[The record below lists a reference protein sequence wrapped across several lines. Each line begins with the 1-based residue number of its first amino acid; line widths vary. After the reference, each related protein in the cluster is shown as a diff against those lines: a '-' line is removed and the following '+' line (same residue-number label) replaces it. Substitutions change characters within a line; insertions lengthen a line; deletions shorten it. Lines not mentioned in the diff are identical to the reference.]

1 MQSSGD
7 TSEIRMKL
15 SPDHLGE
22 VSLKLSVT
30 GGTLSASIIAQS
42 ADVRDTLLANQGQL
56 TRSLADAGLKLTS
69 FSVDVSGGNAH
80 GFARHQNTHHL
91 GGSGRSF
98 HFGDEDT
105 GDEISAAVPTFGPPL
120 LASSRLDLLN
130 YLA

>member
-1 MQSSGD
+1 
-7 TSEIRMKL
+7 MKL
-15 SPDHLGE
+15 SPEHLGE
-22 VSLKLSVT
+22 VSLKLNIS
-30 GGTLSASIIAQS
+30 GGTMSASIIAQS

-80 GFARHQNTHHL
+80 GFAHQNTHHL
-91 GGSGRSF
+91 GGSRRSY
-98 HFGDEDT
+98 HLGNEDT
-105 GDEISAAVPTFGPPL
+105 DDEIAAAVPTFGPPL